1 MFSQVTQF
9 LNPDFLITTFG
20 LLGIFFIV
28 FAESGLFFGFFLP
41 GDSLLVTAG
50 LFAAK
55 GELDIAVLIIACL
68 TAAIL
73 GDQVGYAFGRKTGPM
88 LFKKEDSKFLKKS
101 HIEKAKAFYDKHG
114 GKTII
119 LARFMPFIRTFAPIV
134 AGAANM
140 NYSSFLTYNVVGGII
155 WGTLVPILGYTLGKS
170 MSPEQLDKYFL
181 LIIAGIIILS
191 VTPPV
196 YHTLKDK
203 EAREHLLKSLL
214 HFVYALPGFHSHR
227 QS

>member
-1 MFSQVTQF
+1 MLNQFTQF
-9 LNPDFLITTFG
+9 LHPDFLIRTFG
-20 LLGIFFIV
+20 YLGIFFIV

-55 GELDIAVLIIACL
+55 GELNIAFLIFICV

-73 GDQVGYAFGRKTGPM
+73 GDSVGYAFGRKTGEK
-88 LFKKEDSKFLKKS
+88 LFKEDDPK
-101 HIEKAKAFYDKHG
+101 IAKAKAFYDKHG

-134 AGAANM
+134 AGAAQM
-140 NYSSFLTYNVVGGII
+140 KYRLFISYNIFGGLL
-155 WGTLVPILGYTLGKS
+155 WGVLMPLLGYTLGKS
-170 MSPEQLDKYFL
+170 MSAEQLDKYFL

-191 VTPPV
+191 VLPPA
-196 YHTLKDK
+196 YHY
-203 EAREHLLKSLL
+203 AKSR
-214 HFVYALPGFHSHR
+214 FHSDR
-227 QS
+227 